1 MLRVGKGENSNKVSH
16 LWGGA
21 MAVDGGNGDFLST
34 IMCTTELEAEA
45 QPLTNKASAG
55 CPLTPC
61 LRRSLLFYF
70 TSSLPI
76 T

>member
-1 MLRVGKGENSNKVSH
+1 MLRVGRGENSNRVSH
-16 LWGGA
+16 LWGRA

-45 QPLTNKASAG
+45 QPLTNKVSAG
-55 CPLTPC
+55 CLSTPC
-61 LRRSLLFYF
+61 LRRSLPFYF
-70 TSSLPI
+70 TSSLPV